1 MLKKILDKRNYI
13 IVFIIVILLVWLIWL
28 SLFYK
33 NEPYVESF
41 TFNGETITFTVY
53 DEVDH
58 DQLTEVIESI
68 YAKFEDVNELS
79 GELTEDEEALL
90 EYAKILYSKTD
101 GYVDVT
107 AGELISYL
115 EDDEEYTFETDIEN
129 IVIEDGS
136 LVNDISFNFDSV
148 IGSYATNEVLYYFKQ
163 NNITKYIVNEDGD
176 IAAGDYYDDGEYMVS
191 ISDPTTEEVIAII
204 SLENKAVATRGSSE
218 DFEVFMVNP
227 KTSSTENKYD
237 SVVVIAND
245 NLTANMLANALYLM
259 DLEEGQEFIES
270 YDAEALW
277 TVDGEITKTDGFD
290 DFVQN

>member
-28 SLFYK
+28 SLFNK
-33 NEPYVESF
+33 REPYVASF

-163 NNITKYIVNEDGD
+163 NNITKYIVNENGD
-176 IAAGDYYDDGEYMVS
+176 IAAGDYYDDGEYIVS

-227 KTSSTENKYD
+227 KTSSTEDKYD